1 MITIKMDK
9 MKFAFVA
16 LLPLFVDSF
25 NLVTIN
31 ISHFSEIQIDMKEK
45 QVERLLS

>member
-1 MITIKMDK
+1 MITVRMDK
-9 MKFAFVA
+9 LKFAFVA
-16 LLPLFVDSF
+16 LLFLFVDSF
-25 NLVTIN
+25 NLATIN